1 MSRKKRDIIVLKS
14 KCFLTHSEYE
24 MAYHELLKQ
33 KESGLIL
40 LPPHIVLEAVI
51 ADEDLKVELKY
62 EKE

>member
-1 MSRKKRDIIVLKS
+1 MSRKNNNIIILKS

-24 MAYHELLKQ
+24 MAYHALLKQ

-40 LPPHIVLEAVI
+40 LSPHIVLEAVI